1 MAITS
6 NIRIA
11 VVRDEAGVQDIR
23 WDADDAP
30 EAGPHAANAMLLALW
45 DPERRNALRIDLWT
59 RAMTIDDMNDF
70 VFQTLLSLADTYRA
84 ATNDEA
90 LMADM
95 KIFAREFA
103 EQASRTSAQAA
114 APPARKGGG

>member
-6 NIRIA
+6 NIHIA
-11 VVRDEAGVQDIR
+11 VVRDDAGVGEIR

-30 EAGPHAANAMLLALW
+30 EAGPHTANAMILALW

-59 RAMTIDDMNDF
+59 RRMTVEDMNDF

-84 ATNDEA
+84 ATNDDA
-90 LMADM
+90 LMAEI
-95 KIFAREFA
+95 KIFARQFA
-103 EQASRTSAQAA
+103 EQASSATKASAA
-114 APPARKGGG
+114 QQREQGG